1 MTSLKAD
8 AVDLGLPSFAAERG
22 DQGTWLHL
30 GRGHLTLRVC
40 KVRRKGVALLSSL
53 LAQPFPALS

>member
-1 MTSLKAD
+1 M
-8 AVDLGLPSFAAERG
+8 DLGLPSFAAERG